1 MKNNSYVQP
10 LVIGSILIALMYV
23 LQHFFKDLVWG
34 CIVAVLAYPL
44 FSVIITRVKNV
55 SLSSFLALFMFGLV
69 AFLPAVFTLNILSG
83 EVKDLMQ
90 ALNVINKTGV
100 PPPDIITKL
109 PQAVAQPI
117 IEWWNSTIALP
128 GGLFK
133 VFKGFALTQNTA
145 VALKQFSTYVA
156 SDLLH
161 FVISSICAWVLL
173 SNHKRVVEKINNLLN
188 KIVPSYSTVFKEKT
202 PKMLKATAFGLGS
215 VALLEGVVLG
225 IAYWLAGAPFPLLLA
240 IMTAYM
246 ALIPGGA
253 PLSFTLVSLIV
264 LGQGNSL
271 NAVLLFS
278 WGAFELFMVDK
289 FIRPKLIGHEVGL
302 PFLAVLLS
310 LLGGVSTLGVIG
322 LFVGPVL
329 MTVAYSI
336 LDFDEKQN

>member
-1 MKNNSYVQP
+1 MKNKNYIQS
-10 LVIGSILIALMYV
+10 LIIASILIALLYV
-23 LQHFFKDLVWG
+23 LQHFIKDLVWG

-44 FSVIITRVKNV
+44 FSLIIKKVKNV
-55 SLSSFLALFMFGLV
+55 SLSAFLALFLFGLV
-69 AFLPAVFTLNILSG
+69 AFLPAVFTLHLLSG
-83 EVKDLMQ
+83 EVKDLIQ
-90 ALNVINKTGV
+90 ALNKINQTGVAPPSIINK
-100 PPPDIITKL
+100 L
-109 PQAVAQPI
+109 PSAVSQPI
-117 IEWWNSTIALP
+117 IDWWNITIAIP
-128 GGLFK
+128 GGLVK

-145 VALKQFSTYVA
+145 LVLKQLSTYVA

-173 SNHKRVVEKINNLLN
+173 SKHKTVVSKITELLA
-188 KIVPSYSTVFKEKT
+188 KIAPDYSAVFKEKT

-225 IAYWLAGAPFPLLLA
+225 VAYWLAGAPFPLLLA

-336 LDFDEKQN
+336 LEFEQKQT

>member
-1 MKNNSYVQP
+1 MNNKSYVQS
-10 LVIGSILIALMYV
+10 LLIGAALLALLYV

-34 CIVAVLAYPL
+34 SIVAVLAYPL
-44 FSVIITRVKNV
+44 FSLLVKRTKNV
-55 SLSSFLALFMFGLV
+55 SLSSFLALFLFGLV

-83 EVKDLMQ
+83 EVKDLVQ
-90 ALNVINKTGV
+90 ALNKINQTGV
-100 PPPDIITKL
+100 PPPSIVTKL
-109 PQAVAQPI
+109 PAVVAQPLI
-117 IEWWNSTIALP
+117 DWWASTIAIP

-145 VALKQFSTYVA
+145 LALKQFSTYVA
-156 SDLLH
+156 ADLLH
-161 FVISSICAWVLL
+161 FVISAICAWVLL
-173 SNHKRVVEKINNLLN
+173 SKHKVVISKITNLLN
-188 KIVPSYSTVFKEKT
+188 LVLPDYAEVFKTKI
-202 PKMLKATAFGLGS
+202 PKMLKATAFGLGT

-225 IAYWLAGAPFPLLLA
+225 VAYWLAGAPFPLLLA

-329 MTVAYSI
+329 MTVTYSI
-336 LDFDEKQN
+336 LKFEEKQS